1 MSRTDLLPDAGPV
14 LSLRQALYRSGR
26 DFKGGI
32 TGLAHSLDIDLDA
45 LQKKLKWDFEGRW
58 LSPDELEEVIRKTQ
72 DPRLLDALVRP
83 AGVVWFKPQPVSATR
98 DALRAVGS
106 LLETEGKFVGSL
118 HEGAADNVWQHHEV
132 ALLEFHGNEV
142 IRAVL
147 GIMAGAR
154 AAMEG
159 RQDG

>member
-14 LSLRQALYRSGR
+14 LSVRQALYRAGR
-26 DFKGGI
+26 DYRGGV
-32 TGLAHSLDIDLDA
+32 TGLALDLGMDLDA
-45 LQKKLKWDFEGRW
+45 LQKKLKFDFEARW
-58 LSPDELEEVIRKTQ
+58 PNPDELEELIGATL
-72 DPRLLDALVRP
+72 DPRLLDALMRP
-83 AGVVWFKPQPVSATR
+83 AAAVWYRPVPVPATQ
-98 DALRAVGS
+98 DALKAVGE
-106 LLETEGKFVGSL
+106 LLQKEGQFVGSL
-118 HEGAADNVWQHHEV
+118 HTGAADNVWQAHEV
-132 ALLEFHGNEV
+132 ALLEHHGNEV

>member
-14 LSLRQALYRSGR
+14 LTIRQALYRAGR
-26 DFKGGI
+26 DYRGGV
-32 TGLAHSLDIDLDA
+32 TGLALDLGMDLDA
-45 LQKKLKWDFEGRW
+45 LQKKLKFDFEARW
-58 LSPDELEEVIRKTQ
+58 PTPDELEEIIGATQ
-72 DPRLLDALVRP
+72 DPRLLDAVNRP
-83 AGVVWFKPQPVSATR
+83 AGVVWFKPTPVPATQ
-98 DALRAVGS
+98 DALRA
-106 LLETEGKFVGSL
+106 LAAFLQREGGFVASVAD
-118 HEGAADNVWQHHEV
+118 GAADNQWKPHEV
-132 ALLEFHGNEV
+132 ALLEHHGKEV